1 MAEERKKYDKEFKF
15 TVVELSLLRGK
26 VKEVAEEYGI
36 DPQMLSSW
44 RSQYKNHKEIAFP
57 GNGKK
62 MQTEAEKEISRL
74 QKELADAR
82 MERDI
87 LKKAISIFSSSDR
100 KNRRS

>member
-1 MAEERKKYDKEFKF
+1 MAEERKKYDKEFKL

-62 MQTEAEKEISRL
+62 MQTEAEKE
-74 QKELADAR
+74 LADAR

-100 KNRRS
+100 KNMRS

>member
-1 MAEERKKYDKEFKF
+1 MAEERKKYDKEFKL

-36 DPQMLSSW
+36 DPPMLSSW

-62 MQTEAEKEISRL
+62 MQTEAEKEIFKTS
-74 QKELADAR
+74 
-82 MERDI
+82 ERI
-87 LKKAISIFSSSDR
+87 GR
-100 KNRRS
+100 CTHGT